1 MAQPRLGSSGHI
13 GPGSAVRWSLYPCD
27 PRHLSGVPG
36 GSYHWGMST
45 WRIGVFLVVGA
56 LACNL
61 DVGGTTFV
69 PTPPPAPPALQLVAQ
84 GLTSPLYLTAP
95 PGDTTRQFIV
105 QQDGRIRVV
114 RNDTLLTTP
123 FLDIRTLVTYGGERG
138 LLGLAFHP
146 NYKVNGWF
154 YVYYTDLGGN
164 IRILRLTVSAG
175 DPNVADPTTGDTVL
189 AVAHSTYN
197 NHNGGMVVF
206 GPDGYLYTGLGDGGG
221 GGDPLGNGQN
231 KHALLG
237 KILRL
242 DVDHGSPYTI
252 PGTNPFVGDTSAR
265 AEIWDYGLRNPWR
278 FSFDRSNGYLYIA
291 DVGQDLYEEVDVEPT
306 GGVGRVNYGWNV
318 MEGMHCYNATTCNT
332 AGLTLP
338 VLEYTHT
345 NGQCAIIGGYVY
357 RGKRVPALAG
367 MYLYADLCVGWVHS
381 FEYVFGRVG
390 NQLDWSTQLFTGTNV
405 SSFGEDG
412 RGELYI
418 INLGGNV
425 YRMVPGT

>member
-1 MAQPRLGSSGHI
+1 MT
-13 GPGSAVRWSLYPCD
+13 
-27 PRHLSGVPG
+27 
-36 GSYHWGMST
+36 T
-45 WRIGVFLVVGA
+45 WRIGPFLVVGA
-56 LACNL
+56 LACSL

-69 PTPPPAPPALQLVAQ
+69 PPPPPAPPTLQLVVQ
-84 GLTSPLYLTAP
+84 GLTAPLFLTAP
-95 PGDTTRQFIV
+95 PCDTTRQFIV

-123 FLDIRTLVTYGGERG
+123 FLDIHTQVTYVAGGEQG

-154 YVYYTDLGGN
+154 YVYYNNLGGN
-164 IRILRLTVSAG
+164 IRIVRFTVSG
-175 DPNVADPTTGDTVL
+175 TDPNAADLTTGDTVL
-189 AVAHSTYN
+189 AVVHSTYT
-197 NHNGGMVVF
+197 NHNGGMLVF

-221 GGDPLGNGQN
+221 AGDPLANGQN

-242 DVDHGSPYTI
+242 DMDHGSPYTI
-252 PGTNPFVGDTSAR
+252 PATNPFVGDTSAR

-291 DVGQDLYEEVDVEPT
+291 DVGQDSYEEVDVELS

-318 MEGMHCYNATTCNT
+318 MEGLHCYNATSCNT
-332 AGLTLP
+332 AGLTQP
-338 VLEYTHT
+338 VLEYPHT
-345 NGQCAIIGGYVY
+345 SGACAIIGGYVY
-357 RGKRVPALAG
+357 HGKLVPMLTG
-367 MYLYADLCVGWVHS
+367 EYLYADLCTGFVRS
-381 FEYVFGRVG
+381 FQYASGRAG
-390 NQLDWSTQLFTGTNV
+390 NLLDWSTQLSTGTNV

-412 RGELYI
+412 RGEVYI

-425 YRMVPGT
+425 YRIVPGS